1 MAGADA
7 KGKKRVFDEINI
19 TPLTDIFL
27 VLLIIM
33 MVVAPMVQQMRS
45 DVRPPAINAGGPT
58 ARNDF
63 TIDVTKD
70 GKYFVDGVE
79 ATAEDLPRL
88 LADAAQQLD
97 PKKLT
102 VRADRSVN
110 SHAVMQVFNA
120 AQEAQFEKMQ
130 VVGEVK
136 RDTPP
141 APGQAQP

>member
-1 MAGADA
+1 MAGAD
-7 KGKKRVFDEINI
+7 GKNRKRVFDEINI

-33 MVVAPMVQQMRS
+33 MVVAPMVQQMRN
-45 DVRPPAINAGGPT
+45 DVHPPAINSGGPT
-58 ARNDF
+58 ARDDF
-63 TIDVTKD
+63 SVDVTKD

-79 ATAEDLPRL
+79 AAEADLSRL
-88 LADAAQQLD
+88 LGDAAQRLD

-110 SHAVMQVFNA
+110 SHAVMNVFNA
-120 AQEAQFEKMQ
+120 AQEAGFEKMQ

-136 RDTPP
+136 RDDKPQEP
-141 APGQAQP
+141 QQ